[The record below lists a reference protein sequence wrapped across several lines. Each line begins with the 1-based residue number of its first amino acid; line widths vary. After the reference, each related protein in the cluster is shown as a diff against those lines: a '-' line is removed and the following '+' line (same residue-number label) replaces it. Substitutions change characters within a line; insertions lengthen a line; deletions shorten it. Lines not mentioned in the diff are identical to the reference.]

1 MRESSRNRTRMT
13 NSSGART
20 APTHVHSE
28 RQVRH
33 PQRRVSTVDFR
44 IGHDARATEHQSRF
58 LSFLKS
64 LLRDFITSVHA
75 GRITKTVRSRR
86 LKEAKNPSNCFHGK
100 YFLLSNCIPRAAS
113 SPVTILARASTH
125 SPSTLPRMSH
135 GAIFTRG
142 LFRTRFTFP
151 ETPIVYTYSFAS
163 FESRLAD
170 GSAANHT
177 GVFTPSPL
185 FLKVSR
191 LRYLCPANAANPIA
205 SLLGILSSAGR
216 GGRAGAVPLRG
227 VTHNQAHDGSRDND
241 PGIVVVHAKSNK
253 EGKEESQKKAECDSA
268 RHRFHFACKKA
279 AQQSGQKSLPGR
291 SDNDS
296 HNARPNRGIRSKE
309 RRQPVEHP
317 ENRTKKHTQ
326 QDLVHE
332 GLLCWSEILSLSKHL
347 YNERR
352 GFFAVSDRR
361 AEGGSSA

>member
-1 MRESSRNRTRMT
+1 MFRVLMRSKNH
-13 NSSGART
+13 
-20 APTHVHSE
+20 APLHGQDHAPSPTPLLCCHPAWRAPRVERSDGPAPILSE
-28 RQVRH
+28 RFRSCRKGPAPLH
-33 PQRRVSTVDFR
+33 FRLSTSASAKEFGPRNHSHAVLY
-44 IGHDARATEHQSRF
+44 F
-58 LSFLKS
+58 LTSVPPYFV
-64 LLRDFITSVHA
+64 TSVHA

-191 LRYLCPANAANPIA
+191 LRYLCPANAANPIP
-205 SLLGILSSAGR
+205 SLLGISSSPA
-216 GGRAGAVPLRG
+216 RAVRPGPLPFRIS
-227 VTHNQAHDGSRDND
+227 THNQAHDGSLDND

-253 EGKEESQKKAECDSA
+253 EGKEESKKNDESEC
-268 RHRFHFACKKA
+268 
-279 AQQSGQKSLPGR
+279 
-291 SDNDS
+291 
-296 HNARPNRGIRSKE
+296 
-309 RRQPVEHP
+309 
-317 ENRTKKHTQ
+317 
-326 QDLVHE
+326 
-332 GLLCWSEILSLSKHL
+332 
-347 YNERR
+347 
-352 GFFAVSDRR
+352 
-361 AEGGSSA
+361 